1 MNNKTLSLKVF
12 YKIIVIGILFSVI
25 IFLPTI
31 LGFSNKGLYATG
43 NISVSKNTPNISSG
57 KIIQNKQIFPG
68 LPVRLKIPKISINTI
83 IEQVGLT
90 QEGAMDIPK
99 GLNNV
104 GWFDLGP
111 RPGENGSAVIDGHYG
126 VWKNGKGTI
135 FNNLYKLRVGDK
147 LFIEDEN
154 GKVITFVVRKTQI
167 YKQDSNASEVFISND
182 GKAHLNLVTCQGI
195 WNKKTKSY
203 PNRLVI
209 FSDKE

>member
-1 MNNKTLSLKVF
+1 
-12 YKIIVIGILFSVI
+12 
-25 IFLPTI
+25 
-31 LGFSNKGLYATG
+31 
-43 NISVSKNTPNISSG
+43 
-57 KIIQNKQIFPG
+57 
-68 LPVRLKIPKISINTI
+68 
-83 IEQVGLT
+83 
-90 QEGAMDIPK
+90 MDIPK

-135 FNNLYKLRVGDK
+135 FNNLYKLRVWDK